1 VSTDAGFDPLSDLFL
16 AQFDRPAELGSV
28 NLRTLSPFQRAL
40 LVIDGTVTKFIEAY
54 TMEPLEV
61 IRLAQVN
68 RELKSEHRWLE
79 LPEGSVVAVRHVMI
93 RGEYSHNFYVYAV
106 SSIVLDR
113 LPEEIRGRVETEVE
127 EGLGRILNA
136 NKQESRRDVLWYGRE
151 RVTELPEEVRRVSDG
166 EFVSRT
172 YRIIVREK
180 PIMMINEKFPSV
192 IEHLPSHH

>member
-1 VSTDAGFDPLSDLFL
+1 MSANASFDPLSDLFL

-54 TMEPLEV
+54 TMEPVEV

-68 RELKSEHRWLE
+68 RELSSEHRWLE
-79 LPEGSVVAVRHVMI
+79 LPKGAVVAVRHVMI
-93 RGEYSHNFYVYAV
+93 RGEHSHNFYVYAV

-113 LPEEIRGRVETEVE
+113 LPKEIRGRVEREVE

-136 NKQESRRDVLWYGRE
+136 NKQESRREVLWYGRE
-151 RVTELPEEVRRVSDG
+151 RVTGLPEEVRHVSDG
-166 EFVSRT
+166 DFISRT